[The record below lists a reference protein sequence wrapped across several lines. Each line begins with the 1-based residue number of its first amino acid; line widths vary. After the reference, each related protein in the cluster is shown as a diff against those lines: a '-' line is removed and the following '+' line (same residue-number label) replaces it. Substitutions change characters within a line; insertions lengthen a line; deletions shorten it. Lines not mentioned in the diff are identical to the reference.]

1 MKTPSLTP
9 SDLVDQAEGLRQE
22 GRPPEA
28 SKALERCLAQ
38 NPGHP
43 RAVLLLGRL
52 LYQEGKI
59 LQALQTLRPLESVLG
74 RDEALKTIVAS
85 LEQLWR
91 ERISQT
97 DPAFVTETMAGLLV
111 EQGYL
116 LEAVDIYRRLLLAAG
131 REKRIWDKILL
142 LKERLGQEGSRDS
155 QSDKV
160 AQELEVLDRWM
171 KAQRREE

>member
-22 GRPPEA
+22 GRPTEA
-28 SKALERCLAQ
+28 LKALERCLAQ
-38 NPGHP
+38 IPGHP

-52 LYQEGKI
+52 LYQEGKL
-59 LQALQTLRPLESVLG
+59 LQARESLRPLESVLS
-74 RDEALKTIVAS
+74 RDEALKTIGAS

-97 DPAFVTETMAGLLV
+97 DPAFATETMAGLLV

-116 LEAVDIYRRLLLAAG
+116 LEAVDIYRRLFLAAG
-131 REKRIWDKILL
+131 GQKRIWDKILL

-155 QSDKV
+155 QSDKIT
-160 AQELEVLDRWM
+160 QELEVLDRWII
-171 KAQRREE
+171 AQRREE